1 MGKGRSFK
9 GLVYICILTNETY
22 NSMKRVLPIIAV
34 LCALIS
40 CSKTNPGK
48 LEINER
54 GYFETQGVNVL
65 VYSNRYQG
73 VFCDEKTAGI
83 EIVQRGVRI
92 ATGGGVRLMNTPEQW
107 DIYSTLTERT
117 IDTLGGVINCHFKY
131 QDYEFEYDLK
141 VKEEGVGFRVS
152 VELDNPVPEN
162 LVGKAGLNMEFF
174 PATYYGKTY
183 LVDGQSEIFPRYPS
197 SDTEMRPYDEKI
209 PQFWG
214 LSTFDDRG
222 RNEFIVPKPIS
233 KGHTIVVAPEDE
245 SLRVLFQSETE
256 LNLFDGRNLSQNGT
270 FVVRSFLPGGKTGT
284 VLEWYVEPTP
294 NAEWIREPNVGFS
307 QIGYTPAQKKVAVI
321 ELDRNDKVAAKAKIW
336 RVNADGSNTL
346 VLTPAVKEWGVFYDR
361 YNYSQC
367 DFSDVREPGTYF
379 IEYNGVKTNPFP
391 INVNVYDGKW
401 HNTMD
406 VWLPVQMDHMMVN
419 EAYRVWHG
427 RSHMDDAIQ
436 APTNYQQ
443 HDGYRMGNS
452 TNTKYKPYEHIPGL
466 AVGAWYDAGDFDIQ
480 SGTVIGLTNQLAEVW
495 DVLRPER
502 DQTFIDQKTQFV
514 DIHRPDGL
522 PDVIQQ
528 VEHGALN
535 LCAQIENIGFIAGGI
550 VQGNMHQYHHLGDA
564 VTITDGYIYDPSLK
578 PYEVRGNRS
587 GTLDDRFAFTNNA
600 GNPMGNANVCAALAH
615 AARVLAPYIP
625 ETAERCKKNAL
636 KLWKEM
642 DDFQARTPQ
651 AANNNFMRGGQ
662 GGGRGF
668 GGDRSGAAI
677 QLWLLTGDDKY
688 KEMFLPM
695 VMRQIEAAKTAPQG
709 VEDNRTGGGSAMRAP
724 RVNINTALSLLPY
737 MDDDFKAQLRE
748 VIPVFVEDAKR
759 TAESTPY
766 GVPVAGGT
774 WGGSERVIS
783 WAQNNY
789 MVWRYYPDL
798 IDPELVL
805 SGLNFIYGNHPYS
818 NVSFVTAVGVNTKK
832 VAYGNNRADY
842 TFIPGGIAP
851 GLVLL
856 QPDLLEHKDDYP
868 FLWGENE
875 CCTRT
880 VPSYVTLS
888 IGAEEIAAALNKK

>member
-1 MGKGRSFK
+1 
-9 GLVYICILTNETY
+9 
-22 NSMKRVLPIIAV
+22 MKRLLPIIAALCV
-34 LCALIS
+34 LVS
-40 CSKTNPGK
+40 CTETDPDR

-83 EIVQRGVRI
+83 EIIQRGVRI

-152 VELDNPVPEN
+152 VVLDNPVPEN

-197 SDTEMRPYDEKI
+197 SDTEMRPNSEKI

-222 RNEFIVPKPIS
+222 RDEFIVPKPIS

-245 SLRVLFQSETE
+245 SLRVLFSSDAE

-270 FVVRSFLPGGKTGT
+270 FVVRSYLPGGKTGT

-294 NAEWIREPNVGFS
+294 NAAWIREPNVGFS

-321 ELDRNDKVAAKAKIW
+321 ELDRNDKVSAKAKIW
-336 RVNADGSNTL
+336 RVNADGSSTL
-346 VLTPAVKEWGVFYDR
+346 VLTPEVKEWGVFYDR
-361 YNYSQC
+361 YNYAQC
-367 DFSDVREPGTYF
+367 DFSAVREPGTYY
-379 IEYNGVKTNPFP
+379 IEYKGVKTNPFP

-406 VWLPVQMDHMMVN
+406 VWLPVQMDHMLVN

-587 GTLDDRFAFTNNA
+587 GTLDDRFAFTNNN
-600 GNPMGNANVCAALAH
+600 GNPMGNVNVCAALAH

-636 KLWKEM
+636 KLWKDM
-642 DDFQARTPQ
+642 DDYQAQMANRPQ
-651 AANNNFMRGGQ
+651 QQQQFNGQRGN
-662 GGGRGF
+662 RGM
-668 GGDRSGAAI
+668 GGDRSSAAI
-677 QLWLLTGDDKY
+677 QLWLLTGEQKY
-688 KEMFLPM
+688 KDMFLPG
-695 VMRQIEAAKTAPQG
+695 VMRQIEAARTAPQG
-709 VEDNRTGGGSAMRAP
+709 AEDNRTGGGSAMRAP
-724 RVNINTALSLLPY
+724 RVNITTALSLLPY
-737 MDDDFKAQLRE
+737 MDDDFKAKLRE

-805 SGLNFIYGNHPYS
+805 AGLNFIYGNHPYS

-856 QPDLLEHKDDYP
+856 QPDFLEHKDDYP

-888 IGAEEIAAALNKK
+888 IGAEEIAAAINK

>member
-1 MGKGRSFK
+1 
-9 GLVYICILTNETY
+9 
-22 NSMKRVLPIIAV
+22 MKRLLPIIAALCV
-34 LCALIS
+34 LVS
-40 CSKTNPGK
+40 CTEADPGR

-83 EIVQRGVRI
+83 EIIQRGVRI

-152 VELDNPVPEN
+152 VVLDNPVPEN

-197 SDTEMRPYDEKI
+197 SDTEMRPNSEKI

-222 RNEFIVPKPIS
+222 RDEFIVPKPIS

-245 SLRVLFQSETE
+245 SLRVLFSSDAE

-270 FVVRSFLPGGKTGT
+270 FVVRSYLPGGKTGT

-294 NAEWIREPNVGFS
+294 NAAWIREPNVGFS

-336 RVNADGSNTL
+336 RVNADGSSTL
-346 VLTPAVKEWGVFYDR
+346 VLTPEVKEWGVFYDR
-361 YNYSQC
+361 YNYAQC
-367 DFSDVREPGTYF
+367 DFSAVREPGTYY
-379 IEYNGVKTNPFP
+379 IEYKGVKTNPFP

-406 VWLPVQMDHMMVN
+406 VWLPVQMDHMLVN

-587 GTLDDRFAFTNNA
+587 GTLDDRFAFTNNN
-600 GNPMGNANVCAALAH
+600 GNPMSNVNVCAALAH

-636 KLWKEM
+636 KLWKDM
-642 DDFQARTPQ
+642 DDYQAQMANRPQ
-651 AANNNFMRGGQ
+651 QQQQFNGQRGN
-662 GGGRGF
+662 RGMS
-668 GGDRSGAAI
+668 GDRSSAAI
-677 QLWLLTGDDKY
+677 QLWLLTGEQKY
-688 KEMFLPM
+688 KDMFLPG
-695 VMRQIEAAKTAPQG
+695 VMRQIEAARTAPQG
-709 VEDNRTGGGSAMRAP
+709 AEDNRTGGGSAMRAP
-724 RVNINTALSLLPY
+724 RVNITTALSLLPY
-737 MDDDFKAQLRE
+737 MDDDFKAKLRE

-805 SGLNFIYGNHPYS
+805 AGLNFIYGNHPYS

-888 IGAEEIAAALNKK
+888 IGAEEIAAAINK

>member
-1 MGKGRSFK
+1 
-9 GLVYICILTNETY
+9 
-22 NSMKRVLPIIAV
+22 MKRLLPIVAAL
-34 LCALIS
+34 LCVFIS
-40 CSKTNPGK
+40 CTKTSDAGK
-48 LEINER
+48 LEINDR
-54 GYFETQGVNVL
+54 GYFETRGVNVL
-65 VYSNRYQG
+65 VYSNNYQG

-92 ATGGGVRLMNTPEQW
+92 ATGGAVRLMNTPEQW
-107 DIYSTLTERT
+107 DIYATLTERT
-117 IDTLGGVINCHFKY
+117 IDTLGGVISCKFNYPDYKFAY
-131 QDYEFEYDLK
+131 RMIASQDGK
-141 VKEEGVGFRVS
+141 GIRIQVV
-152 VELDNPVPEN
+152 LDEPLPAS
-162 LVGKAGLNMEFF
+162 LAGKAGMNMEFF
-174 PATYYGKTY
+174 PATYFGKTY
-183 LVDGQSEIFPRYPS
+183 LMDGQSEIFPRYPS
-197 SDTEMRPYDEKI
+197 SDTEMRSNDEKI

-222 RNEFIVPKPIS
+222 RNEFIVPRPIS
-233 KGHTIVVAPEDE
+233 KGHTLVVAPEDDD
-245 SLRVLFQSETE
+245 LRVMFQSEAE
-256 LNLFDGRNLSQNGT
+256 LNLYDGRNLSQNGT
-270 FVVRSFLPGGKTGT
+270 FVVRSFIPSGKTGT
-284 VLEWYVEPTP
+284 VLEWYVEPT
-294 NAEWIREPNVGFS
+294 AEAGWIREPNIGFS

-321 ELDRNDKVAAKAKIW
+321 ELDRNDKVASKAKVY
-336 RVNADGSNTL
+336 RVNADGSHTL
-346 VLTPAVKEWGVFYDR
+346 ALEPSVKEWGVFYNR
-361 YNYSQC
+361 YNYAQC
-367 DFSDVREPGTYF
+367 DFSDVKEPGTYY
-379 IEYNGVKTNPFP
+379 IEYKGVKTNPFP
-391 INVNVYDGKW
+391 INKNVYDGKW

-427 RSHMDDAIQ
+427 RSHMDDAVQ

-443 HDGYRMGNS
+443 HDGYRMGNT

-480 SGTVIGLTNQLAEVW
+480 SGTVIGMTNQLAEVW

-502 DQTFIDQKTQFV
+502 DETFIDQKTQFV

-587 GTLDDRFAFTNNA
+587 GTLDDRFAFTNNN
-600 GNPMGNANVCAALAH
+600 GNPMGNVNVCAALAH

-642 DDFQARTPQ
+642 DDFQARQPARNQQSNTN
-651 AANNNFMRGGQ
+651 ANANMRNNRNM
-662 GGGRGF
+662 
-668 GGDRSGAAI
+668 GGDRSSAAI
-677 QLWLLTGDDKY
+677 QLWLLTGEQKY
-688 KEMFLPM
+688 KDMFLPG
-695 VMRQIEAAKTAPQG
+695 VMRQIEAARTAPQG

-724 RVNINTALSLLPY
+724 RVNITTALSLLPY

-766 GVPVAGGT
+766 GVPVAGGS

-832 VAYGNNRADY
+832 VAYGNNRADH

-856 QPDLLEHKDDYP
+856 QPDFLEHKDDYP

-888 IGAEEIAAALNKK
+888 IGAEEIAAAINK

>member
-1 MGKGRSFK
+1 MRR
-9 GLVYICILTNETY
+9 L
-22 NSMKRVLPIIAV
+22 LPIIV
-34 LCALIS
+34 ILCAFAS
-40 CSKTNPGK
+40 CSKNSAGK

-73 VFCDEKTAGI
+73 VFCDEKTAGVELI
-83 EIVQRGVRI
+83 QRGVRI

-117 IDTLGGVINCHFKY
+117 IDTLGGVISCHFKY

-141 VKEEGVGFRVS
+141 VKEEGTGFRMW
-152 VELDNPVPEN
+152 VELDNPVPQN

-174 PATYYGKTY
+174 PATYFGKTY

-197 SDTEMRPYDEKI
+197 SDTEMRPNDEKI

-233 KGHTIVVAPEDE
+233 KGHNLVLAPEDE
-245 SLRVLFQSETE
+245 ALRVAFSSETE
-256 LNLFDGRNLSQNGT
+256 INLFDGRDLSQNGT
-270 FVVRSFLPGGKTGT
+270 FVVRSYLPGGKTGK
-284 VLEWYVEPTP
+284 VLEWLVEPTP

-336 RVNADGSNTL
+336 RVNADGSHTL
-346 VLTPAVKEWGVFYDR
+346 ALTPAVKEWGVFYDR
-361 YNYSQC
+361 YNYAQC
-367 DFSDVREPGTYF
+367 DFSDVREPGTYY
-379 IEYNGVKTNPFP
+379 IEYKGVKTNPFP

-401 HNTMD
+401 YNTMD

-427 RSHMDDAIQ
+427 RSHMDDAVQ

-443 HDGYRMGNS
+443 QDGYRMGNT

-480 SGTVIGLTNQLAEVW
+480 SGTVVGLTNQLAELW

-514 DIHRPDGL
+514 DIHRPDGV
-522 PDVIQQ
+522 PDMIQQ

-550 VQGNMHQYHHLGDA
+550 VQGTMHQYHHLGDA

-587 GTLDDRFAFTNNA
+587 GTLDDRFAFTNNG

-615 AARVLAPYIP
+615 AARVLAPYMP

-636 KLWKEM
+636 KLWKDM
-642 DDFQARTPQ
+642 DEFQARQANRPQ
-651 AANNNFMRGGQ
+651 QQQANQQR
-662 GGGRGF
+662 GGRGM

-688 KEMFLPM
+688 KEIFLPG
-695 VMRQIEAAKTAPQG
+695 VMRQIEAAKNAPQG

-724 RVNINTALSLLPY
+724 RVNITTALSLLPY
-737 MDDDFKAQLRE
+737 MDEDFKAQLRE

>member
-1 MGKGRSFK
+1 MK
-9 GLVYICILTNETY
+9 GL
-22 NSMKRVLPIIAV
+22 LPVIAA
-34 LCALIS
+34 LCAFAS
-40 CSKTNPGK
+40 CSRTEPAK

-73 VFCDEKTAGI
+73 VFCDEKTAGV

-117 IDTLGGVINCHFKY
+117 IDTLGGVISCHFKY

-141 VKEEGVGFRVS
+141 VKEEGTGFRMW
-152 VELDNPVPEN
+152 VELDKPVPEN

-174 PATYYGKTY
+174 PATYFGKTY

-197 SDTEMRPYDEKI
+197 SDTEMRPYEEKI

-233 KGHTIVVAPEDE
+233 KGHNLVLAPEDE
-245 SLRVLFQSETE
+245 SLRVAFSSETE
-256 LNLFDGRNLSQNGT
+256 LNLFDGRDLSQNGT
-270 FVVRSFLPGGKTGT
+270 FVVRSYLPAGKTGK
-284 VLEWYVEPTP
+284 VLEWLVNPTP

-321 ELDRNDKVAAKAKIW
+321 ELDRNDKVASKAKIF
-336 RVNADGSNTL
+336 RVNADGSSTL
-346 VLTPAVKEWGVFYDR
+346 VLEPAVKEWGVFYDR
-361 YNYSQC
+361 YNYAQC

-379 IEYNGVKTNPFP
+379 IEYKDVKTNPFP

-401 HNTMD
+401 YNTMD

-427 RSHMDDAIQ
+427 RSHMDDAVQ

-443 HDGYRMGNS
+443 QDGYRMGNS

-480 SGTVIGLTNQLAEVW
+480 SGTVIGLTSQLAEMW
-495 DVLRPER
+495 DILRPER

-550 VQGNMHQYHHLGDA
+550 VQGTMHQYHHLGDA

-587 GTLDDRFAFTNNA
+587 GTLDDRFAFTNNG

-636 KLWKEM
+636 KLWKDM
-642 DDFQARTPQ
+642 DDFQARQANRPQ
-651 AANNNFMRGGQ
+651 QQTNQQR
-662 GGGRGF
+662 GGRGM

-688 KEMFLPM
+688 KDIFLPG
-695 VMRQIEAAKTAPQG
+695 VMRQIEAAKNAPQG

-724 RVNINTALSLLPY
+724 RVNITTALSLLPY
-737 MDDDFKAQLRE
+737 MDQDFKAQLRE
-748 VIPVFVEDAKR
+748 VIPIFVEDAKR

-789 MVWRYYPDL
+789 MVWRYFPDM
-798 IDPELVL
+798 IDPEMVL
-805 SGLNFIYGNHPYS
+805 AGLNFIYGNHPYS

-888 IGAEEIAAALNKK
+888 IGAQEIAAALNNK

>member
-1 MGKGRSFK
+1 MKK
-9 GLVYICILTNETY
+9 LLPILTALC
-22 NSMKRVLPIIAV
+22 VLA
-34 LCALIS
+34 S
-40 CSKTNPGK
+40 CSTRSGQDK
-48 LEINER
+48 LEINGK
-54 GYFETQGVNVL
+54 GYFEMPGVNVL
-65 VYSNRYQG
+65 VYSNNYQG

-83 EIVQRGVRI
+83 ELVQRGVRI
-92 ATGGGVRLMNTPEQW
+92 ATGGAVRFMNTPEQW
-107 DIYSTLTERT
+107 DIYASMTERVV
-117 IDTLGGVINCHFKY
+117 DTLGNRITCSFSYPDYNYKY
-131 QDYEFEYDLK
+131 RMEVEPKDKGFSLK
-141 VKEEGVGFRVS
+141 VIMDS
-152 VELDNPVPEN
+152 PLPEN
-162 LVGKAGLNMEFF
+162 LAGKAGLNMEFF
-174 PATYYGKTY
+174 PATYFGKTY
-183 LVDGQSEIFPRYPS
+183 LADGQSEIFPRYPS
-197 SDTEMRPYDEKI
+197 SDTEMRPASEKI
-209 PQFWG
+209 KQFYG

-222 RNEFIVPKPIS
+222 LDEFIVPYPIA
-233 KGHTIVVAPEDE
+233 KGHTLVLAPEDDA
-245 SLRVLFQSETE
+245 LRVLFQSDTE

-270 FVVRSFLPGGKTGT
+270 FVVRSLIPSGKTGT

-294 NAEWIREPNVGFS
+294 DAQWIREPNVGFS
-307 QIGYTPAQKKVAVI
+307 QIGYTPAQKKMAVI
-321 ELDRNDKVAAKAKIW
+321 ELDRNDPVAAKAKIF
-336 RVNADGSNTL
+336 RVNADGSSTL
-346 VLTPAVKEWGVFYDR
+346 VLEPAVKEWGVFYDR
-361 YNYSQC
+361 YNYAQC
-367 DFSDVREPGTYF
+367 DFSDVREPGTYY
-379 IEYNGVKTNPFP
+379 IQYKDVKTNPFP
-391 INVNVYDGKW
+391 INRNVYDGKW

-480 SGTVIGLTNQLAEVW
+480 SGTVIGMTSQLAEVW

-502 DQTFIDQKTQFV
+502 DETFIDQETQFV
-514 DIHRPDGL
+514 DIHRPDGM
-522 PDVIQQ
+522 PDMVQQ

-564 VTITDGYIYDPSLK
+564 VDITDGYIYDPSLK
-578 PYEVRGNRS
+578 PYQVRDNRYS

-600 GNPMGNANVCAALAH
+600 GNPMNNVSVCAALAH
-615 AARVLAPYIP
+615 AARVLEPYKP
-625 ETAERCKKNAL
+625 ETAARCRKDAL
-636 KLWKEM
+636 MLWNQM
-642 DDFQARTPQ
+642 DEYLARSQQQPQ
-651 AANNNFMRGGQ
+651 QNRQNNSRNNRG
-662 GGGRGF
+662 
-668 GGDRSGAAI
+668 GGDRSSAAI
-677 QLWLLTGDDKY
+677 QLWLLTGEEKY
-688 KEMFLPM
+688 KDMFLPG
-695 VMRQIEAAKTAPQG
+695 VMRQIEAARQAPEG

-724 RVNINTALSLLPY
+724 RVNITTALSLLPY
-737 MDDDFKAQLRE
+737 MDDDFKAKLRE

-759 TAESTPY
+759 TAASTPY

-798 IDPELVL
+798 IDPDLVL
-805 SGLNFIYGNHPYS
+805 SGLNFIYGCHPYS

-856 QPDLLEHKDDYP
+856 KPDLLEHKDDYP

-888 IGAEEIAAALNKK
+888 IGAEEIAAAINR

>member
-1 MGKGRSFK
+1 
-9 GLVYICILTNETY
+9 
-22 NSMKRVLPIIAV
+22 MKRLLPIIAA
-34 LCALIS
+34 LCAFFS
-40 CSKTNPGK
+40 CTQSNPGK

-83 EIVQRGVRI
+83 EIIQRGVRI

-141 VKEEGVGFRVS
+141 VKEEGIGFRLS

-197 SDTEMRPYDEKI
+197 SDTEMRPKDEKI

-245 SLRVLFQSETE
+245 SLRVLFQSDAE
-256 LNLFDGRNLSQNGT
+256 LNLFDGRDLSQNGT
-270 FVVRSFLPGGKTGT
+270 YVVRSYLPGGKTGT

-294 NAEWIREPNVGFS
+294 NARWIREPNVGFS

-321 ELDRNDKVAAKAKIW
+321 ELDRKDKVAAKAKIW

-361 YNYSQC
+361 YNYAQC

-379 IEYNGVKTNPFP
+379 IEYKGVKTNPFP
-391 INVNVYDGKW
+391 INVDVYDGKW

-443 HDGYRMGNS
+443 HDGYRMGNT

-522 PDVIQQ
+522 PDIIQQ

-625 ETAERCKKNAL
+625 ETAERCRKNAL

-642 DDFQARTPQ
+642 DDFQARQPQ
-651 AANNNFMRGGQ
+651 RPQVANANVNFQRNNRG
-662 GGGRGF
+662 
-668 GGDRSGAAI
+668 GGDRSQAAI

-724 RVNINTALSLLPY
+724 RVNITMALQLLPY

-789 MVWRYYPDL
+789 MVWRYFPDL

-888 IGAEEIAAALNKK
+888 IGAEEIADTLNK

>member
-1 MGKGRSFK
+1 
-9 GLVYICILTNETY
+9 
-22 NSMKRVLPIIAV
+22 MKRLLPIIAALCV
-34 LCALIS
+34 LVS
-40 CSKTNPGK
+40 CTETDPGR

-83 EIVQRGVRI
+83 EIIQRGVRI

-152 VELDNPVPEN
+152 VVLDNPVPEN

-197 SDTEMRPYDEKI
+197 SDTEMRPNSEKI

-222 RNEFIVPKPIS
+222 RDEFIVPKPIS

-245 SLRVLFQSETE
+245 SLRVLFSSDAE

-270 FVVRSFLPGGKTGT
+270 FVVRSYLPGGKTGT

-294 NAEWIREPNVGFS
+294 NAAWIREPNVGFS

-336 RVNADGSNTL
+336 RVNADGSSTL
-346 VLTPAVKEWGVFYDR
+346 VLTPEVKEWGVFYDR
-361 YNYSQC
+361 YNYAQC
-367 DFSDVREPGTYF
+367 DFSAVREPGTYY
-379 IEYNGVKTNPFP
+379 IEYKGVKTNPFP

-406 VWLPVQMDHMMVN
+406 VWLPVQMDHMLVN

-587 GTLDDRFAFTNNA
+587 GTLDDRFAFTNNN
-600 GNPMGNANVCAALAH
+600 GNPMGNVNVCAALAH

-636 KLWKEM
+636 KLWKDM
-642 DDFQARTPQ
+642 DDYQAQMANRPQ
-651 AANNNFMRGGQ
+651 QQQQFNGQRGN
-662 GGGRGF
+662 RGM
-668 GGDRSGAAI
+668 GGDRSSAAI
-677 QLWLLTGDDKY
+677 QLWLLTGEQKY
-688 KEMFLPM
+688 KDMFLPG
-695 VMRQIEAAKTAPQG
+695 VMRQIEAARTAPQG
-709 VEDNRTGGGSAMRAP
+709 AEDNRTGGGSAMRAP
-724 RVNINTALSLLPY
+724 RVNITTALSLLPY
-737 MDDDFKAQLRE
+737 MDDDFKAKLRE

-783 WAQNNY
+783 WDQNNY

-805 SGLNFIYGNHPYS
+805 AGLNFIYGNHPYS

-888 IGAEEIAAALNKK
+888 IGAEEIAAAINK

>member
-1 MGKGRSFK
+1 
-9 GLVYICILTNETY
+9 
-22 NSMKRVLPIIAV
+22 MKRLLPIIAA
-34 LCALIS
+34 LCALVS
-40 CSKTNPGK
+40 CVTKSEQGK

-54 GYFETQGVNVL
+54 GYFESQGVNVL

-83 EIVQRGVRI
+83 EIIQRGVRI

-117 IDTLGGVINCHFKY
+117 IDTLGGAINCRFNY
-131 QDYEFEYDLK
+131 QDYNFQYGLT
-141 VKEEGVGFRVS
+141 VKQEGNGIRIS
-152 VELDNPVPEN
+152 VELDEPLPEFF
-162 LVGKAGLNMEFF
+162 VGKAGLNMEFF

-197 SDTEMRPYDEKI
+197 SDTEMHPNSDKI

-222 RNEFIVPKPIS
+222 RDEFIVPKPIS

-270 FVVRSFLPGGKTGT
+270 YVVRSFLPAGKTGT

-294 NAEWIREPNVGFS
+294 NAKWIREPNVGFS

-321 ELDRNDKVAAKAKIW
+321 ELDRNDKVVSKAKIY

-346 VLTPAVKEWGVFYDR
+346 VLEPAVKEWGVFYDR
-361 YNYSQC
+361 YNYAQC
-367 DFSDVREPGTYF
+367 DFSAVREPGTYF
-379 IEYNGVKTNPFP
+379 IEYKGVRTNPFP
-391 INVNVYDGKW
+391 INKNVYEGKW

-443 HDGYRMGNS
+443 HDGYRMGNT

-522 PDVIQQ
+522 PDIIQQ

-600 GNPMGNANVCAALAH
+600 GNPMNNINVCAALAH

-636 KLWKEM
+636 RLWKEM
-642 DDFQARTPQ
+642 DDFQARQPARQ
-651 AANNNFMRGGQ
+651 QMANTNANAQRNNRGN
-662 GGGRGF
+662 
-668 GGDRSGAAI
+668 GGDRSSAAI
-677 QLWLLTGDDKY
+677 QLWLLTGEQKY
-688 KEMFLPM
+688 KDMFLPG
-695 VMRQIEAAKTAPQG
+695 VMRQIEAAKNAPQG

-724 RVNINTALSLLPY
+724 RVNITMALSLLPY

-856 QPDLLEHKDDYP
+856 QPDFLEHKDDYP

-888 IGAEEIAAALNKK
+888 IGAEEIAAALNK

>member
-1 MGKGRSFK
+1 MK
-9 GLVYICILTNETY
+9 GL
-22 NSMKRVLPIIAV
+22 LPIIAA
-34 LCALIS
+34 LCAFAS
-40 CSKTNPGK
+40 CSRTEPAK

-73 VFCDEKTAGI
+73 VFCDEKTAGV

-117 IDTLGGVINCHFKY
+117 IDTLGGVISCHFKY

-141 VKEEGVGFRVS
+141 VKEEGTGFRMW
-152 VELDNPVPEN
+152 VELDNPVPGN

-174 PATYYGKTY
+174 PATYFGKTY
-183 LVDGQSEIFPRYPS
+183 LMDGQSEIFPRYPS
-197 SDTEMRPYDEKI
+197 SDTEMRPNSEKI
-209 PQFWG
+209 TQFYG

-233 KGHTIVVAPEDE
+233 KGHNLVLAPEDE
-245 SLRVLFQSETE
+245 SLRVAFSSETE
-256 LNLFDGRNLSQNGT
+256 INLFDGRDLSQNGT
-270 FVVRSFLPGGKTGT
+270 FVVRSYLPGGKTGK
-284 VLEWYVEPTP
+284 VLEWLVEPTP

-321 ELDRNDKVAAKAKIW
+321 ELDRNDKVASKAKIF
-336 RVNADGSNTL
+336 RVNADGSSTL
-346 VLTPAVKEWGVFYDR
+346 VLEPAVKEWGVFYDR
-361 YNYSQC
+361 YNYAQC
-367 DFSDVREPGTYF
+367 DFSAVREPGTYY
-379 IEYNGVKTNPFP
+379 IVYKDVKTNPFP
-391 INVNVYDGKW
+391 INVDVYEGKW
-401 HNTMD
+401 YNTMD

-427 RSHMDDAIQ
+427 RSHMDDAVQ

-443 HDGYRMGNS
+443 QDGYRMGNS

-480 SGTVIGLTNQLAEVW
+480 SGTVIGLTNQLAEMW
-495 DVLRPER
+495 DILRPER

-550 VQGNMHQYHHLGDA
+550 VQGTMHQYHHLGDA
-564 VTITDGYIYDPSLK
+564 VTITDGYIYDPGLK

-587 GTLDDRFAFTNNA
+587 GTLDDRFAFTNN
-600 GNPMGNANVCAALAH
+600 GGNNPMSNANVCAALAH
-615 AARVLAPYIP
+615 AARVLKPYIP
-625 ETAERCKKNAL
+625 ETAERCRKNAL
-636 KLWKEM
+636 KLWKDM
-642 DDFQARTPQ
+642 DDFQARQANRPQ
-651 AANNNFMRGGQ
+651 MANMQQ
-662 GGGRGF
+662 GGGRGNMN
-668 GGDRSGAAI
+668 DRSGAAI
-677 QLWLLTGDDKY
+677 QMWLLTGEQKY
-688 KEMFLPM
+688 KDIFMPV
-695 VMRQIEAAKTAPQG
+695 VMRQIQMAKNAPQTP
-709 VEDNRTGGGSAMRAP
+709 ENNRTMGGSAMRAP
-724 RVNINTALSLLPY
+724 RVNLTTALSILPY
-737 MDDDFKAQLRE
+737 MDEAFKDSLRQ
-748 VIPVFVEDAKR
+748 VIPIFVEDAKR

-789 MVWRYYPDL
+789 MVWRYFPDM
-798 IDPELVL
+798 IDPEMVL
-805 SGLNFIYGNHPYS
+805 AGLNFIYGNHPYS

-888 IGAEEIAAALNKK
+888 IGAQEIAAALNNK

>member
-1 MGKGRSFK
+1 MKQ
-9 GLVYICILTNETY
+9 LLTF
-22 NSMKRVLPIIAV
+22 LAFI
-34 LCALIS
+34 CALVS
-40 CSKTNPGK
+40 CSTKSDQGK
-48 LEINER
+48 YEINDL
-54 GYFETQGVNVL
+54 GYFENNGVNLL
-65 VYSNRYQG
+65 VFSNKYNG

-107 DIYSTLTERT
+107 DIYPDLTDRT
-117 IDTLGGVINCHFKY
+117 VDTLGGVIKCLFSY
-131 QDYEFEYDLK
+131 PDYEFEYGIN
-141 VKEEGVGFRVS
+141 VKQEGKGFRVT
-152 VELDNPVPEN
+152 VQLDKPLPGKLE
-162 LVGKAGLNMEFF
+162 GKAGLNMEFF
-174 PATYYGKTY
+174 PASYYGKTY

-197 SDTEMRPYDEKI
+197 SDTEMHPNSEKI
-209 PQFWG
+209 SQFWG
-214 LSTFDDRG
+214 LSTFDERG
-222 RNEFIVPKPIS
+222 RDEFIVPKPIS

-256 LNLFDGRNLSQNGT
+256 LNLFDGRDLSQNGT
-270 FVVRSFLPGGKTGT
+270 YVVRSYLPAGKTGT
-284 VLEWYVEPTP
+284 VLEWYLEPTP
-294 NAEWIREPNVGFS
+294 GNGWIREPNVGFS

-321 ELDRNDKVAAKAKIW
+321 ELDRNDKVAAKARIY
-336 RVNADGSNTL
+336 RINADGSSTL
-346 VLTPAVKEWGVFYDR
+346 VLEPAVKEWGVFYDR
-361 YNYSQC
+361 YNYAQC
-367 DFSDVREPGTYF
+367 DFSAVNEPGTYY
-379 IEYNGVKTNPFP
+379 IEYKNVKTNPFP

-406 VWLPVQMDHMMVN
+406 VWLPVQMDHMLVN

-443 HDGYRMGNS
+443 HDGYRMGNT

-480 SGTVIGLTNQLAEVW
+480 SGTVIGLTQQLAEVW

-502 DQTFIDQKTQFV
+502 DETFIDQKTQFV

-522 PDVIQQ
+522 PDMIQQ

-564 VTITDGYIYDPSLK
+564 VNITDGYVYDPSLK

-600 GNPMGNANVCAALAH
+600 GNPMGNVSVCAALAH

-625 ETAERCKKNAL
+625 ETAERCRKNAM

-642 DDFQARTPQ
+642 DEYQSRMNARGQATTVNPNMQ
-651 AANNNFMRGGQ
+651 AW
-662 GGGRGF
+662 GGGRGY
-668 GGDRSGAAI
+668 GNDRSSAAI
-677 QLWLLTGDDKY
+677 QLWLLTGDDNY
-688 KEMFLPM
+688 KDIFMPVVL
-695 VMRQIEAAKTAPQG
+695 RQIEAAKTAPSTP
-709 VEDNRTGGGSAMRAP
+709 ENNRSFGGSAMRAP
-724 RVNINTALSLLPY
+724 RVNLTTALSLLPY
-737 MDDDFKAQLRE
+737 LDDDFKAKVKE
-748 VIPVFVEDAKR
+748 VVPVFVEEARK

-766 GVPVAGGT
+766 GVPVSAGT
-774 WGGSERVIS
+774 WGGSEWVVS

-789 MVWRYYPDL
+789 MVWKYFPDM
-798 IDPELVL
+798 IDPEMVL
-805 SGLNFIYGNHPYS
+805 AGLNYIYGCHPYS

-851 GLVLL
+851 GIVLL

-888 IGAEEIAAALNKK
+888 IGAEEIAAALNK

>member
-1 MGKGRSFK
+1 
-9 GLVYICILTNETY
+9 
-22 NSMKRVLPIIAV
+22 MKRLLPIIAA
-34 LCALIS
+34 LCALVS
-40 CSKTNPGK
+40 CVTKSEQGK

-54 GYFETQGVNVL
+54 GYFESQGVNVL

-83 EIVQRGVRI
+83 EIIQRGVRI

-117 IDTLGGVINCHFKY
+117 IDTIGGAINCRFNY
-131 QDYEFEYDLK
+131 QDYNFQYGLT
-141 VKEEGVGFRVS
+141 VKQEGNGIRIS
-152 VELDNPVPEN
+152 VELDEPLPEFF
-162 LVGKAGLNMEFF
+162 VGKAGLNMEFF

-197 SDTEMRPYDEKI
+197 SDTEMHPNSDKI

-222 RNEFIVPKPIS
+222 RDEFIVPKPIS

-270 FVVRSFLPGGKTGT
+270 YVVRSFLPAGKTGT

-294 NAEWIREPNVGFS
+294 NAKWIREPNVGFS

-321 ELDRNDKVAAKAKIW
+321 ELDRNDKVVSKAKIY

-346 VLTPAVKEWGVFYDR
+346 VLEPAVKEWGVFYDR
-361 YNYSQC
+361 YNYAQC
-367 DFSDVREPGTYF
+367 DFSAVREPGTYF
-379 IEYNGVKTNPFP
+379 IEYKGVRTNPFP
-391 INVNVYDGKW
+391 INKNVYDGKW

-443 HDGYRMGNS
+443 HDGYRMGNT

-522 PDVIQQ
+522 PDIIQQ

-600 GNPMGNANVCAALAH
+600 GNPMNNINVCAALAH

-636 KLWKEM
+636 RLWKEM
-642 DDFQARTPQ
+642 DDFQARQPARQ
-651 AANNNFMRGGQ
+651 QMANTNANAQRNNRGN
-662 GGGRGF
+662 
-668 GGDRSGAAI
+668 GGDRSSAAI
-677 QLWLLTGDDKY
+677 QLWLLTGEQKY
-688 KEMFLPM
+688 KDMFLPG
-695 VMRQIEAAKTAPQG
+695 VMRQIEAAKNAPQG

-724 RVNINTALSLLPY
+724 RVNITMALSLLPY

-856 QPDLLEHKDDYP
+856 QPDFLEHKDDYP

-888 IGAEEIAAALNKK
+888 IGAEEIAAALNR

>member
-1 MGKGRSFK
+1 
-9 GLVYICILTNETY
+9 
-22 NSMKRVLPIIAV
+22 MKRLLPIIAA
-34 LCALIS
+34 LCALVS
-40 CSKTNPGK
+40 CSTKKDSGK
-48 LEINER
+48 LEINDL
-54 GYFETQGVNVL
+54 GYFETRGVNVL
-65 VYSNRYQG
+65 VYSNNYQG
-73 VFCDEKTAGI
+73 VFCDEKTAGV

-92 ATGGGVRLMNTPEQW
+92 ATGGAVRLMNTPEQW
-107 DIYSTLTERT
+107 DIYATLTERT
-117 IDTLGGVINCHFKY
+117 IDTLGGVITCKFNY
-131 QDYEFEYDLK
+131 QDYNFRYAMIAK
-141 VKEEGVGFRVS
+141 QEGKGIRLAVVMD
-152 VELDNPVPEN
+152 EPLPAD

-174 PATYYGKTY
+174 PATYFGKTF
-183 LVDGQSEIFPRYPS
+183 LMDGQSEIFPRYPS
-197 SDTEMRPYDEKI
+197 SDTEMRSKDEKI

-233 KGHTIVVAPEDE
+233 KGHTLVVAPEDKD
-245 SLRVLFQSETE
+245 LRVLFQSDTE
-256 LNLFDGRNLSQNGT
+256 INLFDGRNLSQNGT
-270 FVVRSFLPGGKTGT
+270 FVVRSMLPGGKTGT
-284 VLEWYVEPTP
+284 VLEWYIEPTSD
-294 NAEWIREPNVGFS
+294 AEWIREPNVGFS

-321 ELDRNDKVAAKAKIW
+321 ELDRNDKVASKAKVY

-346 VLTPAVKEWGVFYDR
+346 VLEPAVKEWGVFYDR
-361 YNYSQC
+361 YNYAQC
-367 DFSDVREPGTYF
+367 DFSSITEPGTYF
-379 IEYNGVKTNPFP
+379 IQYKDVKTTPFP
-391 INVNVYDGKW
+391 INKDVYDGKW

-480 SGTVIGLTNQLAEVW
+480 SGTVIGLTNQLAELW

-502 DQTFIDQKTQFV
+502 DETFIDQKTQFV

-522 PDVIQQ
+522 PDMIQQ

-600 GNPMGNANVCAALAH
+600 GNPMGNVNVCAALAH

-636 KLWKEM
+636 KLWNDM
-642 DDFQARTPQ
+642 DEYQARMANRPQ
-651 AANNNFMRGGQ
+651 QQQANFGGQ
-662 GGGRGF
+662 RNNRGM
-668 GGDRSGAAI
+668 GGDRSQAAI
-677 QLWLLTGDDKY
+677 QLWLLTGEQKY
-688 KEMFLPM
+688 KDMFLPG
-695 VMRQIEAAKTAPQG
+695 VMRQIEAARTAPQG

-724 RVNINTALSLLPY
+724 RVNITTALSLLPY

-832 VAYGNNRADY
+832 VAYGNNRADH

-856 QPDLLEHKDDYP
+856 KPDLLEHKDDYP

-888 IGAEEIAAALNKK
+888 IGAEEIAAALNK

>member
-1 MGKGRSFK
+1 
-9 GLVYICILTNETY
+9 
-22 NSMKRVLPIIAV
+22 MKRLLPIIAA
-34 LCALIS
+34 LCAFVS

-48 LEINER
+48 LEINDR

-73 VFCDEKTAGI
+73 VFCDEKTAGV
-83 EIVQRGVRI
+83 EIIQRGVRI

-131 QDYEFEYDLK
+131 QDYDFEYDLI
-141 VKEEGVGFRVS
+141 VKEEGTGFRMS
-152 VELDNPVPEN
+152 VELDKPVPEN

-197 SDTEMRPYDEKI
+197 SDTEMHPNSDKI

-222 RNEFIVPKPIS
+222 RDEFIVPKPIS

-245 SLRVLFQSETE
+245 SLRVLFQSDTE

-270 FVVRSFLPGGKTGT
+270 YVVRSYLPGGQTGK

-294 NAEWIREPNVGFS
+294 DAKWIREPNVGFS

-346 VLTPAVKEWGVFYDR
+346 VLEPAVKEWGVFYDR
-361 YNYSQC
+361 YNYAQC
-367 DFSDVREPGTYF
+367 DFSAVKEPGTYF
-379 IEYNGVKTNPFP
+379 IEYKGVKTNPFP

-406 VWLPVQMDHMMVN
+406 VWLPVQMDHMLVN

-443 HDGYRMGNS
+443 HDGYRMGNT

-522 PDVIQQ
+522 PDMIQQ

-642 DDFQARTPQ
+642 DDFQARQPQRNQ
-651 AANNNFMRGGQ
+651 AAANANFQRAGQQ

-668 GGDRSGAAI
+668 GGDRSQAAI

-724 RVNINTALSLLPY
+724 RVNITTALQLLPY

-789 MVWRYYPDL
+789 MVWRYFPDL

-888 IGAEEIAAALNKK
+888 IGAEEIAAAMNK

>member
-1 MGKGRSFK
+1 
-9 GLVYICILTNETY
+9 
-22 NSMKRVLPIIAV
+22 MKRILPIIAA
-34 LCALIS
+34 LCAFVS
-40 CSKTNPGK
+40 CSTKSDSGK
-48 LEINER
+48 YEINDL
-54 GYFETQGVNVL
+54 GYFENTGVNLL
-65 VYSNRYQG
+65 VFSNKYNG

-107 DIYSTLTERT
+107 DIYPDLSDRT
-117 IDTLGGVINCHFKY
+117 VDTLGGEIKCLFNYPDYGFDFGIN
-131 QDYEFEYDLK
+131 
-141 VKEEGVGFRVS
+141 VKQEGKGFRVS
-152 VELDNPVPEN
+152 VQLEKPLPTN

-197 SDTEMRPYDEKI
+197 SDTEMHPNSEKI
-209 PQFWG
+209 SQFWG

-222 RNEFIVPKPIS
+222 RDEFIVPKPIS

-245 SLRVLFQSETE
+245 SLRVLFRSDAE
-256 LNLFDGRNLSQNGT
+256 LNLFDGRDLSQNGT
-270 FVVRSFLPGGKTGT
+270 FVVRSYLPEGKTGT

-294 NAEWIREPNVGFS
+294 DAQWIREPNVGFS

-321 ELDRNDKVAAKAKIW
+321 ELDRNDKVAAKAKIF
-336 RVNADGSNTL
+336 RVNADGSSTL
-346 VLTPAVKEWGVFYDR
+346 VLEPVVTEWGVFYDR
-361 YNYSQC
+361 YNYAQC
-367 DFSDVREPGTYF
+367 DFSAVNEPGTYY
-379 IEYNGVKTNPFP
+379 IQYKDVKTNPFP

-406 VWLPVQMDHMMVN
+406 VWLPVQMDHMLVN

-443 HDGYRMGNS
+443 QDGYRMGNS

-480 SGTVIGLTNQLAEVW
+480 SGTVIGLTTQLAEVW

-522 PDVIQQ
+522 PDIIQQ

-587 GTLDDRFAFTNNA
+587 GTLDDRFAFTNNG
-600 GNPMGNANVCAALAH
+600 GNPMSNANVCAALAH
-615 AARVLAPYIP
+615 AARVLEPYIP
-625 ETAERCKKNAL
+625 ETAERCRKNAL

-642 DDFQARTPQ
+642 DDFQSRQPAR
-651 AANNNFMRGGQ
+651 AANANMGMGGQ
-662 GGGRGF
+662 WNAR

-688 KEMFLPM
+688 KEIFIPM
-695 VMRQIEAAKTAPQG
+695 VLRQIEAAKTAPSTP
-709 VEDNRTGGGSAMRAP
+709 ENNRSFGGSAMRAP
-724 RVNINTALSLLPY
+724 RVNLTTALSLLPY
-737 MDDDFKAQLRE
+737 MDDDYKAKVRE
-748 VIPVFVEDAKR
+748 VVPVFVEEAKK

-766 GVPVAGGT
+766 GVPVSAGT
-774 WGGSERVIS
+774 WGGSEWVIS

-789 MVWRYYPDL
+789 MVWRYFPDL
-798 IDPELVL
+798 IDPEMVL
-805 SGLNFIYGNHPYS
+805 AGLNYIYGCHPYS

-851 GLVLL
+851 GIVFL

-888 IGAEEIAAALNKK
+888 IGAEEIAAALNK

>member
-1 MGKGRSFK
+1 
-9 GLVYICILTNETY
+9 
-22 NSMKRVLPIIAV
+22 MKRLLPIIAALCV
-34 LCALIS
+34 LVS
-40 CSKTNPGK
+40 CTETDPGR

-83 EIVQRGVRI
+83 EIIQRGVRI

-152 VELDNPVPEN
+152 VVLDNPVPEN

-197 SDTEMRPYDEKI
+197 SDTEMRPNSEKI

-222 RNEFIVPKPIS
+222 RDEFIVPKPIS

-245 SLRVLFQSETE
+245 SLRVLFSSDAE

-270 FVVRSFLPGGKTGT
+270 FVVRSYLPGGKTGT

-294 NAEWIREPNVGFS
+294 NAAWIREPNVGFS

-336 RVNADGSNTL
+336 RVNADGSSTL
-346 VLTPAVKEWGVFYDR
+346 VLTPEVKEWGVFYDR
-361 YNYSQC
+361 YNYAQC
-367 DFSDVREPGTYF
+367 DFSAVREPGTYY
-379 IEYNGVKTNPFP
+379 IEYKGVKTNPFP

-406 VWLPVQMDHMMVN
+406 VWLPVQMDHMLVN

-587 GTLDDRFAFTNNA
+587 GTLDDRFAFTNNN
-600 GNPMGNANVCAALAH
+600 GNPMGNVNVCAALAH

-636 KLWKEM
+636 KLWKDM
-642 DDFQARTPQ
+642 DDYQAQMANRPQ
-651 AANNNFMRGGQ
+651 QQQQFNGQRGN
-662 GGGRGF
+662 RGM
-668 GGDRSGAAI
+668 GGDRSSAAI
-677 QLWLLTGDDKY
+677 QLWLLTGEQKY
-688 KEMFLPM
+688 KDMFLPG
-695 VMRQIEAAKTAPQG
+695 VMRQIEAARTAPQG
-709 VEDNRTGGGSAMRAP
+709 AEDNRTGGGSAMRAP
-724 RVNINTALSLLPY
+724 RVNITTALSLLPY
-737 MDDDFKAQLRE
+737 MDDDFKAKLRE

-805 SGLNFIYGNHPYS
+805 AGLNFIYGNHPYS

-888 IGAEEIAAALNKK
+888 IGAEEIAAAINK

>member
-1 MGKGRSFK
+1 
-9 GLVYICILTNETY
+9 
-22 NSMKRVLPIIAV
+22 MKRLLPIIAA
-34 LCALIS
+34 LCALVS
-40 CSKTNPGK
+40 CTHSDPGK
-48 LEINER
+48 LEINDR

-83 EIVQRGVRI
+83 EIIQRGVRI

-131 QDYEFEYDLK
+131 QDYEFDYDLK
-141 VKEEGVGFRVS
+141 VQEEGIGFRVS
-152 VELDNPVPEN
+152 VILDKPVPEN

-183 LVDGQSEIFPRYPS
+183 MVDGQSEIFPRYPS
-197 SDTEMRPYDEKI
+197 SDTEMHPNSDKI

-222 RNEFIVPKPIS
+222 RDEFIVPKPIS

-245 SLRVLFQSETE
+245 SLRVLFKSDAE

-294 NAEWIREPNVGFS
+294 GAGWIREPNVGFS

-321 ELDRNDKVAAKAKIW
+321 ELDRNDKVASKARIW
-336 RVNADGSNTL
+336 RVNADGSSTL
-346 VLTPAVKEWGVFYDR
+346 VLEPAVKEWGIFYDR
-361 YNYSQC
+361 YNYAQC
-367 DFSDVREPGTYF
+367 DFSAVREPGTYF
-379 IEYNGVKTNPFP
+379 IEYKDVKTNPFP

-406 VWLPVQMDHMMVN
+406 VWLPVQMDHMLVN

-443 HDGYRMGNS
+443 HDGYRMGNT

-522 PDVIQQ
+522 PDIIQQ

-625 ETAERCKKNAL
+625 ETAERCRKNAL

-642 DDFQARTPQ
+642 DEFQARQPQ
-651 AANNNFMRGGQ
+651 RNQNAVGGNAQWGGQ

-677 QLWLLTGDDKY
+677 QMWLLTGDDKY

-724 RVNINTALSLLPY
+724 RVNITTALQLLPY

-798 IDPELVL
+798 IDPEMVL
-805 SGLNFIYGNHPYS
+805 DGLSFIYGCHPYS

-888 IGAEEIAAALNKK
+888 IGAEEIAAAINK

>member
-1 MGKGRSFK
+1 
-9 GLVYICILTNETY
+9 
-22 NSMKRVLPIIAV
+22 MKRVLPIIAV
-34 LCALIS
+34 LCALAS
-40 CSKTNPGK
+40 CSKSGPGK

-73 VFCDEKTAGI
+73 VFCDEKTAGV

-117 IDTLGGVINCHFKY
+117 IDTLGGVISCHFKY

-141 VKEEGVGFRVS
+141 VKEEGTGFRMW
-152 VELDNPVPEN
+152 VELDNPVPDN

-183 LVDGQSEIFPRYPS
+183 IMDGQSEIFPRYPS
-197 SDTEMRPYDEKI
+197 SDTEMHPLDEKI

-233 KGHTIVVAPEDE
+233 KGHNLVLAPEDE
-245 SLRVLFQSETE
+245 SLRVAFSSEAE
-256 LNLFDGRNLSQNGT
+256 LTLFDGRDLSQNGT
-270 FVVRSFLPGGKTGT
+270 FVVRSYLPGGKTGK
-284 VLEWYVEPTP
+284 VVEWLVEPTP
-294 NAEWIREPNVGFS
+294 NAVWIREPNVGFS

-336 RVNADGSNTL
+336 RVNADGSHTL
-346 VLTPAVKEWGVFYDR
+346 VLTPAVKEWGIFYDR
-361 YNYSQC
+361 YNYAQC

-443 HDGYRMGNS
+443 HDGYRMGNT

-480 SGTVIGLTNQLAEVW
+480 SGTVIGLTTQLAEVW

-522 PDVIQQ
+522 PDIIQQ

-642 DDFQARTPQ
+642 DEYQARQPQ
-651 AANNNFMRGGQ
+651 RNQNQTANTNGNFQRNNRG
-662 GGGRGF
+662 

-677 QLWLLTGDDKY
+677 QLWLLTGEQKY
-688 KEMFLPM
+688 KDIFLPG
-695 VMRQIEAAKTAPQG
+695 VMRQIEAAKNAPQG

-724 RVNINTALSLLPY
+724 RVNITTALSLLPY
-737 MDDDFKAQLRE
+737 MDDEFKASLRE

-789 MVWRYYPDL
+789 MVWRYFPDL

-842 TFIPGGIAP
+842 TFIPGGVAP

>member
-1 MGKGRSFK
+1 
-9 GLVYICILTNETY
+9 
-22 NSMKRVLPIIAV
+22 MKRLLPIIAA
-34 LCALIS
+34 LCALVS
-40 CSKTNPGK
+40 CTQSKPGK
-48 LEINER
+48 LEINDR

-83 EIVQRGVRI
+83 EIIQRGVRI

-131 QDYEFEYDLK
+131 QDYEFDYDLK

-152 VELDNPVPEN
+152 VILDKPVPEN

-197 SDTEMRPYDEKI
+197 SDTEMRSNDEKI

-245 SLRVLFQSETE
+245 SLRVLFQSDAE

-270 FVVRSFLPGGKTGT
+270 FVVRSFLPAGKTGT

-294 NAEWIREPNVGFS
+294 GAGWIREPNVGFS

-321 ELDRNDKVAAKAKIW
+321 ELDRNDKVASKAKIW

-346 VLTPAVKEWGVFYDR
+346 VLEPSVKEWGVFYDR
-361 YNYSQC
+361 YNYAQC
-367 DFSDVREPGTYF
+367 DFSAVREPGTYF
-379 IEYNGVKTNPFP
+379 IEYKDVKTNPFP

-495 DVLRPER
+495 DVLKPER

-522 PDVIQQ
+522 PDIIQQ

-642 DDFQARTPQ
+642 DDFQARQANNPQ
-651 AANNNFMRGGQ
+651 AANNNFQRGGQ

-677 QLWLLTGDDKY
+677 QMWLLTGDDKY

-798 IDPELVL
+798 IDPEMVL
-805 SGLNFIYGNHPYS
+805 DGLSFIYGCHPYS

-888 IGAEEIAAALNKK
+888 IGAEEIAAAINK

>member
-1 MGKGRSFK
+1 
-9 GLVYICILTNETY
+9 
-22 NSMKRVLPIIAV
+22 MKRVLPIIAV
-34 LCALIS
+34 LCALAS
-40 CSKTNPGK
+40 CSKTDPGK

-73 VFCDEKTAGI
+73 VFCDEKTAGV

-117 IDTLGGVINCHFKY
+117 IDTLGGVISCHFKY

-141 VKEEGVGFRVS
+141 VKEEGTGFRMW
-152 VELDNPVPEN
+152 VELDNPVPQN

-174 PATYYGKTY
+174 PATYFGKTY

-197 SDTEMRPYDEKI
+197 SDTEMRPNDEKI

-233 KGHTIVVAPEDE
+233 KGHNLVLAPEDE
-245 SLRVLFQSETE
+245 ALRVAFSSETE
-256 LNLFDGRNLSQNGT
+256 INLFDGRDLSQNGT
-270 FVVRSFLPGGKTGT
+270 FVVRSYLPGGKTGK
-284 VLEWYVEPTP
+284 VLEWLVEPTP

-321 ELDRNDKVAAKAKIW
+321 ELDRNDKVASKAKIW
-336 RVNADGSNTL
+336 RVNADGSHTL

-361 YNYSQC
+361 YNYAQC
-367 DFSDVREPGTYF
+367 DFSEVREPGTYF
-379 IEYNGVKTNPFP
+379 IEYKDVKTNPFP

-401 HNTMD
+401 YNTMD

-427 RSHMDDAIQ
+427 RSHMDDAVQ

-443 HDGYRMGNS
+443 QDGYRMGNT

-480 SGTVIGLTNQLAEVW
+480 SGTVIGLTNQLAEMW

-550 VQGNMHQYHHLGDA
+550 VQGTMHQYHHLGDA

-587 GTLDDRFAFTNNA
+587 GTLDDRFAFTNNG

-615 AARVLAPYIP
+615 AARVLAPYMP

-636 KLWKEM
+636 KLWKDM
-642 DDFQARTPQ
+642 DDFQARQANRPQ
-651 AANNNFMRGGQ
+651 QQTQFNQQR
-662 GGGRGF
+662 GGRGM

-688 KEMFLPM
+688 KEIFLPG
-695 VMRQIEAAKTAPQG
+695 VMRQIEAAKNAPQG

-724 RVNINTALSLLPY
+724 RVNITTALSLLPY
-737 MDDDFKAQLRE
+737 MDEDFKAQLRE

>member
-1 MGKGRSFK
+1 MKQ
-9 GLVYICILTNETY
+9 LLTF
-22 NSMKRVLPIIAV
+22 LAFI
-34 LCALIS
+34 CALVS
-40 CSKTNPGK
+40 CSTKSDQGK
-48 LEINER
+48 YEINDL
-54 GYFETQGVNVL
+54 GYFENNGVNLL
-65 VYSNRYQG
+65 VFSNKYNG

-107 DIYSTLTERT
+107 DIYPDLTDRT
-117 IDTLGGVINCHFKY
+117 VDTLGGVIKCLFSY
-131 QDYEFEYDLK
+131 PDYEFEYGIN
-141 VKEEGVGFRVS
+141 VKQEGKGFRVT
-152 VELDNPVPEN
+152 VQLDKPLPGKLE
-162 LVGKAGLNMEFF
+162 GKAGLNMEFF
-174 PATYYGKTY
+174 PASYYGKTY

-197 SDTEMRPYDEKI
+197 SDTEMHPNSEKI
-209 PQFWG
+209 SQFWG

-222 RNEFIVPKPIS
+222 RDEFIVPKPIS

-256 LNLFDGRNLSQNGT
+256 LNLFDGRDLSQNGT
-270 FVVRSFLPGGKTGT
+270 YVVRSYLPAGKTGT
-284 VLEWYVEPTP
+284 VLEWYLEPTP
-294 NAEWIREPNVGFS
+294 GNGWIREPNVGFS

-321 ELDRNDKVAAKAKIW
+321 ELDRNDKVAAKARIY
-336 RVNADGSNTL
+336 RINADGSSTL
-346 VLTPAVKEWGVFYDR
+346 VLEPAVKEWGVFYDR
-361 YNYSQC
+361 YNYAQC
-367 DFSDVREPGTYF
+367 DFSAVNEPGTYY
-379 IEYNGVKTNPFP
+379 IEYKNVKTNPFP

-406 VWLPVQMDHMMVN
+406 VWLPVQMDHMLVN

-443 HDGYRMGNS
+443 HDGYRMGNT

-480 SGTVIGLTNQLAEVW
+480 SGTVIGLTQQLAEVW

-502 DQTFIDQKTQFV
+502 DETFIDQKTQFV

-522 PDVIQQ
+522 PDMIQQ

-564 VTITDGYIYDPSLK
+564 VNITDGYVYDPSLK

-600 GNPMGNANVCAALAH
+600 GNPMGNVSVCAALAH

-625 ETAERCKKNAL
+625 ETAERCRKNAM

-642 DDFQARTPQ
+642 DEYQSRMNARGQATTVNPNMQ
-651 AANNNFMRGGQ
+651 AW
-662 GGGRGF
+662 GGGRGY
-668 GGDRSGAAI
+668 GNDRSSAAI

-688 KEMFLPM
+688 KDIFMPVVL
-695 VMRQIEAAKTAPQG
+695 RQIEAAKTAPSTP
-709 VEDNRTGGGSAMRAP
+709 ENNRSFGGSAMRAP
-724 RVNINTALSLLPY
+724 RVNLTTALSLLPY
-737 MDDDFKAQLRE
+737 LDDDFKAKVKE
-748 VIPVFVEDAKR
+748 VVPVFVEEARK

-766 GVPVAGGT
+766 GVPVSAGT
-774 WGGSERVIS
+774 WGGSEWVVS

-789 MVWRYYPDL
+789 MVWKYFPDM
-798 IDPELVL
+798 IDPEMVL
-805 SGLNFIYGNHPYS
+805 AGLNYIYGCHPYS

-851 GLVLL
+851 GIVLL

-888 IGAEEIAAALNKK
+888 IGAEEIAAALNK

>member
-1 MGKGRSFK
+1 
-9 GLVYICILTNETY
+9 
-22 NSMKRVLPIIAV
+22 MKQLLPIIVA
-34 LCALIS
+34 LCALVS
-40 CSKTNPGK
+40 CTQSKPGK
-48 LEINER
+48 LEINDR

-83 EIVQRGVRI
+83 EIIQRGVRI

-131 QDYEFEYDLK
+131 QDYEFDYDLK
-141 VKEEGVGFRVS
+141 VQEEGVGFRVS
-152 VELDNPVPEN
+152 VILDKPVPEN

-183 LVDGQSEIFPRYPS
+183 MVDGQSEIFPRYPS

-245 SLRVLFQSETE
+245 SLRVLFKSDTE

-270 FVVRSFLPGGKTGT
+270 FVVRSFLPAGKTGT

-294 NAEWIREPNVGFS
+294 GAGWIREPNVGFS

-321 ELDRNDKVAAKAKIW
+321 ELDLNDKVASKARIW
-336 RVNADGSNTL
+336 RVNADGTNTL
-346 VLTPAVKEWGVFYDR
+346 VLTPSVKEWGVFYDR
-361 YNYSQC
+361 YNYAQC
-367 DFSDVREPGTYF
+367 DFSEVREPGTYF

-401 HNTMD
+401 YNTMD
-406 VWLPVQMDHMMVN
+406 VWLPVQMDHMLVN

-443 HDGYRMGNS
+443 HDGYRMGNT

-495 DVLRPER
+495 DILKPER

-522 PDVIQQ
+522 PDIIQQ

-564 VTITDGYIYDPSLK
+564 VTITDGYIYDPNLK

-625 ETAERCKKNAL
+625 ETAERCRKNAL
-636 KLWKEM
+636 KLWKQM
-642 DDFQARTPQ
+642 DDYQAQMANRPQ
-651 AANNNFMRGGQ
+651 QQQRAGQ
-662 GGGRGF
+662 GNGQWGGGRGM

-677 QLWLLTGDDKY
+677 QMWLLTGDDKY

-724 RVNINTALSLLPY
+724 RVNITTALSLLPY

-798 IDPELVL
+798 IDPEMVL
-805 SGLNFIYGNHPYS
+805 DGLSFIYGCHPYS

-856 QPDLLEHKDDYP
+856 QPDFLEHKDDYP

-888 IGAEEIAAALNKK
+888 IGAEEIAAAINK

>member
-1 MGKGRSFK
+1 
-9 GLVYICILTNETY
+9 
-22 NSMKRVLPIIAV
+22 MKRLLPIIAALCV
-34 LCALIS
+34 LVS
-40 CSKTNPGK
+40 CTETDPGR

-83 EIVQRGVRI
+83 EIIQRGVRI

-141 VKEEGVGFRVS
+141 VKEEGVGFLVS
-152 VELDNPVPEN
+152 VVLDNPVPEN

-197 SDTEMRPYDEKI
+197 SDTEMRPNSEKI

-222 RNEFIVPKPIS
+222 RDEFIVPKPIS

-245 SLRVLFQSETE
+245 SLRVLFSSDAE

-270 FVVRSFLPGGKTGT
+270 FVVRSYLPGGKTGT

-294 NAEWIREPNVGFS
+294 NAAWIREPNVGFS

-336 RVNADGSNTL
+336 RVNADGSSTL
-346 VLTPAVKEWGVFYDR
+346 VLTPEVKEWGVFYDR
-361 YNYSQC
+361 YNYAQC
-367 DFSDVREPGTYF
+367 DFSAVREPGTYY
-379 IEYNGVKTNPFP
+379 IEYKGVKTNPFP

-406 VWLPVQMDHMMVN
+406 VWLPVQMDHMLVN

-578 PYEVRGNRS
+578 PYEVRGKRS
-587 GTLDDRFAFTNNA
+587 GTLDDRFAFTNNN
-600 GNPMGNANVCAALAH
+600 GNPMGNVNVCAALAH

-636 KLWKEM
+636 KLWKDM
-642 DDFQARTPQ
+642 DDYQAQMANRPQ
-651 AANNNFMRGGQ
+651 QQQQFNGQRGN
-662 GGGRGF
+662 RGM
-668 GGDRSGAAI
+668 GGDRSSAAI
-677 QLWLLTGDDKY
+677 QLWLLTGEQKY
-688 KEMFLPM
+688 KDMFLPG
-695 VMRQIEAAKTAPQG
+695 VMRQIEAARTAPQG
-709 VEDNRTGGGSAMRAP
+709 AEDNRTGGGSAMRAP
-724 RVNINTALSLLPY
+724 RVNITTALSLLPY
-737 MDDDFKAQLRE
+737 MDDDFKAKLRE

-805 SGLNFIYGNHPYS
+805 AGLNFIYGNHPYS

-888 IGAEEIAAALNKK
+888 IGAEEIAAAINK

>member
-1 MGKGRSFK
+1 
-9 GLVYICILTNETY
+9 
-22 NSMKRVLPIIAV
+22 
-34 LCALIS
+34 
-40 CSKTNPGK
+40 
-48 LEINER
+48 
-54 GYFETQGVNVL
+54 
-65 VYSNRYQG
+65 
-73 VFCDEKTAGI
+73 
-83 EIVQRGVRI
+83 
-92 ATGGGVRLMNTPEQW
+92 
-107 DIYSTLTERT
+107 
-117 IDTLGGVINCHFKY
+117 
-131 QDYEFEYDLK
+131 
-141 VKEEGVGFRVS
+141 
-152 VELDNPVPEN
+152 
-162 LVGKAGLNMEFF
+162 
-174 PATYYGKTY
+174 
-183 LVDGQSEIFPRYPS
+183 
-197 SDTEMRPYDEKI
+197 
-209 PQFWG
+209 
-214 LSTFDDRG
+214 
-222 RNEFIVPKPIS
+222 
-233 KGHTIVVAPEDE
+233 
-245 SLRVLFQSETE
+245 
-256 LNLFDGRNLSQNGT
+256 
-270 FVVRSFLPGGKTGT
+270 
-284 VLEWYVEPTP
+284 
-294 NAEWIREPNVGFS
+294 
-307 QIGYTPAQKKVAVI
+307 
-321 ELDRNDKVAAKAKIW
+321 
-336 RVNADGSNTL
+336 
-346 VLTPAVKEWGVFYDR
+346 
-361 YNYSQC
+361 
-367 DFSDVREPGTYF
+367 
-379 IEYNGVKTNPFP
+379 
-391 INVNVYDGKW
+391 
-401 HNTMD
+401 MD
-406 VWLPVQMDHMMVN
+406 VWLPVQMDHMLVN

-443 HDGYRMGNS
+443 HDGYRMGN
-452 TNTKYKPYEHIPGL
+452 TTGTKYKPYEHIPGL

-502 DQTFIDQKTQFV
+502 DETFIDQKTQFV

-535 LCAQIENIGFIAGGI
+535 LCAQIENLGFIAGGI

-600 GNPMGNANVCAALAH
+600 GNPMGNVNVCAALAH

-642 DDFQARTPQ
+642 DEFQARQPARNQQ
-651 AANNNFMRGGQ
+651 ANANANANVMRNNRGM
-662 GGGRGF
+662 
-668 GGDRSGAAI
+668 GGDRSSAAI
-677 QLWLLTGDDKY
+677 QLWLLTGEQKY
-688 KEMFLPM
+688 KDIFMPG
-695 VMRQIEAAKTAPQG
+695 VMRQIEMAKTAPRG
-709 VEDNRTGGGSAMRAP
+709 AEDNRTGGGSAMRAP
-724 RVNINTALSLLPY
+724 RVNITTALSLLPY

-832 VAYGNNRADY
+832 VAYGNNRADH

-888 IGAEEIAAALNKK
+888 IGAEEIAAAINK

>member
-1 MGKGRSFK
+1 
-9 GLVYICILTNETY
+9 
-22 NSMKRVLPIIAV
+22 MKRLLPIIAALCV
-34 LCALIS
+34 LVS
-40 CSKTNPGK
+40 CTETDPDR

-83 EIVQRGVRI
+83 EIIQRGVRI

-152 VELDNPVPEN
+152 VVLDNPVPEN

-197 SDTEMRPYDEKI
+197 SDTEMRPNSEKI

-222 RNEFIVPKPIS
+222 RDEFIVPKPIS

-245 SLRVLFQSETE
+245 SLRVLFSSDAE

-270 FVVRSFLPGGKTGT
+270 FVVRSYLPGGKTGT

-294 NAEWIREPNVGFS
+294 NAAWIREPNVGFS

-321 ELDRNDKVAAKAKIW
+321 ELDRNDKVSAKAKIW
-336 RVNADGSNTL
+336 RVNADGSSTL
-346 VLTPAVKEWGVFYDR
+346 VLTPEVKEWGVFYDR
-361 YNYSQC
+361 YNYAQC
-367 DFSDVREPGTYF
+367 DFSAVREPGTYY
-379 IEYNGVKTNPFP
+379 IEYKGVKTNPFP

-406 VWLPVQMDHMMVN
+406 VWLPVQMDHMLVN

-587 GTLDDRFAFTNNA
+587 GTLDDRFAFTNNNR
-600 GNPMGNANVCAALAH
+600 NPMGNVNVCAALAH

-636 KLWKEM
+636 KLWKDM
-642 DDFQARTPQ
+642 DDYQAQMANRPQ
-651 AANNNFMRGGQ
+651 QQQQFNGQRGN
-662 GGGRGF
+662 RGM
-668 GGDRSGAAI
+668 GGDRSSAAI
-677 QLWLLTGDDKY
+677 QLWLLTGEQKY
-688 KEMFLPM
+688 KDMFLPG
-695 VMRQIEAAKTAPQG
+695 VMRQIEAARTAPQG
-709 VEDNRTGGGSAMRAP
+709 AEDNRTGGGSAMRAP
-724 RVNINTALSLLPY
+724 RVNITTALSLLPY
-737 MDDDFKAQLRE
+737 MDDDFKAKLRE

-805 SGLNFIYGNHPYS
+805 AGLNFIYGNHPYS

-856 QPDLLEHKDDYP
+856 QPDFLEHKDDYP

-888 IGAEEIAAALNKK
+888 IGAEEIAAAINK

>member
-1 MGKGRSFK
+1 
-9 GLVYICILTNETY
+9 
-22 NSMKRVLPIIAV
+22 MKRLLPIIVALCV
-34 LCALIS
+34 LVS
-40 CSKTNPGK
+40 CTETDPGR

-83 EIVQRGVRI
+83 EIIQRGVRI

-152 VELDNPVPEN
+152 VVLDNPVPEN

-197 SDTEMRPYDEKI
+197 SDTEMRPNSEKI

-222 RNEFIVPKPIS
+222 RDEFIVPKPIS

-245 SLRVLFQSETE
+245 SLRVLFSSDAE

-270 FVVRSFLPGGKTGT
+270 FVVRSYLPGGKTGT

-294 NAEWIREPNVGFS
+294 NAAWIREPNVGFS

-336 RVNADGSNTL
+336 RVNADGSSTL
-346 VLTPAVKEWGVFYDR
+346 VLTPEVKEWGVFYDR
-361 YNYSQC
+361 YNYAQC
-367 DFSDVREPGTYF
+367 DFSAVREPGTYY
-379 IEYNGVKTNPFP
+379 IEYKGVKTNPFP

-406 VWLPVQMDHMMVN
+406 VWLPVQMDHMLVN

-587 GTLDDRFAFTNNA
+587 GTLDDRFAFTNNN
-600 GNPMGNANVCAALAH
+600 GNPMGNVNVCAALAH

-636 KLWKEM
+636 KLWKDM
-642 DDFQARTPQ
+642 DDYQAQMANRPQ
-651 AANNNFMRGGQ
+651 QQQQFNGQRGN
-662 GGGRGF
+662 RGM
-668 GGDRSGAAI
+668 GGDRSSAAI
-677 QLWLLTGDDKY
+677 QLWLLTGEQKY
-688 KEMFLPM
+688 KDMFLPG
-695 VMRQIEAAKTAPQG
+695 VMRQIEAARTAPQG
-709 VEDNRTGGGSAMRAP
+709 AEDNRTGGGSAMRAP
-724 RVNINTALSLLPY
+724 RVNITTALSLLPY
-737 MDDDFKAQLRE
+737 MDDDFKAKLRE

-805 SGLNFIYGNHPYS
+805 AGLNFIYGNHPYS

-888 IGAEEIAAALNKK
+888 IGAEEIAAAINK

>member
-1 MGKGRSFK
+1 
-9 GLVYICILTNETY
+9 
-22 NSMKRVLPIIAV
+22 MKQLLPIIVA
-34 LCALIS
+34 LCAFVS
-40 CSKTNPGK
+40 CSTKSDSGT

-54 GYFETQGVNVL
+54 GYYEAPGVNVL
-65 VYSNRYQG
+65 VYSNIYNG

-83 EIVQRGVRI
+83 EIIQRGVRI

-107 DIYSTLTERT
+107 DIYPTMTERS
-117 IDTLGGVINCHFKY
+117 IDTLQGIISCRFNY
-131 QDYEFEYDLK
+131 PDYNFRYGITARQ
-141 VKEEGVGFRVS
+141 EGKGLRVS
-152 VELDNPVPEN
+152 VELEEPLPSE
-162 LVGKAGLNMEFF
+162 LEGKAGLNMEFF
-174 PATYYGKTY
+174 PASYYGKTY

-197 SDTEMRPYDEKI
+197 SETEMRPLDEKI

-222 RNEFIVPKPIS
+222 RKEFIVPKPIS

-245 SLRVLFQSETE
+245 SLRVLFSSEYE

-270 FVVRSFLPGGKTGT
+270 FVVRSFLPAGKSGT
-284 VLEWYVEPTP
+284 VLEWYLEPTP
-294 NAEWIREPNVGFS
+294 NSGWIREPNIGIS
-307 QIGYTPAQKKVAVI
+307 QIGYTPAQKKMAVI
-321 ELDRNDKVAAKAKIW
+321 ELDLNDRVLPQARVF
-336 RVNADGSNTL
+336 RVNADGSSTM
-346 VLTPAVKEWGVFYDR
+346 VLEPAVKEWGVFYDR
-361 YNYSQC
+361 YNYAQC
-367 DFSDVREPGTYF
+367 DFSEVREPGTYY
-379 IEYNGVKTNPFP
+379 IEYNGVRTNPFP
-391 INVNVYDGKW
+391 VNVNVYDGKW

-406 VWLPVQMDHMMVN
+406 VWLPVQMDHMLVN

-443 HDGYRMGNS
+443 HDGYRMGNT
-452 TNTKYKPYEHIPGL
+452 TNTRYKPYEHIPGL

-480 SGTVIGLTNQLAEVW
+480 SGTVIGLTNQLAELW
-495 DVLRPER
+495 DIMRPER
-502 DQTFIDQKTQFV
+502 DETFIDQKTQFV

-522 PDVIQQ
+522 PDIIQQ

-564 VTITDGYIYDPSLK
+564 VTITDGYIYDPTLK

-600 GNPMGNANVCAALAH
+600 GNPMSNANVCAALAH

-625 ETAERCKKNAL
+625 ETAERCRRNAL
-636 KLWKEM
+636 KLWNEM
-642 DDFQARTPQ
+642 DDYQARQPARTQ
-651 AANNNFMRGGQ
+651 QANNNNQRGGN
-662 GGGRGF
+662 RGF
-668 GGDRSGAAI
+668 NGDRSGAAI
-677 QLWLLTGDDKY
+677 QMWLLTGDDKY
-688 KEMFLPM
+688 KDLFLPG
-695 VMRQIEAAKTAPQG
+695 VLRQIESAKNAPQG

-724 RVNINTALSLLPY
+724 RVNITTALQLLPY
-737 MDDDFKAQLRE
+737 MDDEFKANVRE

-759 TAESTPY
+759 TASSTPY

-789 MVWRYYPDL
+789 MVWRYFPDM
-798 IDPELVL
+798 IDPDMVL
-805 SGLNFIYGNHPYS
+805 SGLDFIYGCHPYS

-851 GLVLL
+851 GLILL
-856 QPDLLEHKDDYP
+856 KPDFLEHKDDYP

-888 IGAEEIAAALNKK
+888 IGAEEIAAAINK

>member
-1 MGKGRSFK
+1 
-9 GLVYICILTNETY
+9 
-22 NSMKRVLPIIAV
+22 MKRLLPIIAALCV
-34 LCALIS
+34 LVS
-40 CSKTNPGK
+40 CTETDPGR

-83 EIVQRGVRI
+83 EIIQRGVRI

-152 VELDNPVPEN
+152 VVLDNPVPEN

-197 SDTEMRPYDEKI
+197 SDTEMRPNSEKI

-222 RNEFIVPKPIS
+222 RDEFIVPKPIS

-245 SLRVLFQSETE
+245 SLRVLFSSDAE

-270 FVVRSFLPGGKTGT
+270 FVVRSYLPGGKTGT

-294 NAEWIREPNVGFS
+294 NAAWIREPNVGFS

-336 RVNADGSNTL
+336 RVNADGSSTL
-346 VLTPAVKEWGVFYDR
+346 VLTPEVKEWGVFYDR
-361 YNYSQC
+361 YNYAQC
-367 DFSDVREPGTYF
+367 DFSAVREPGTYY
-379 IEYNGVKTNPFP
+379 IEYKGVKTNPFP

-406 VWLPVQMDHMMVN
+406 VWLPVQMDHMLVN

-587 GTLDDRFAFTNNA
+587 GTLDDRFAFTNNN
-600 GNPMGNANVCAALAH
+600 GNPMGNVNVCAALAH

-636 KLWKEM
+636 KLWKDM
-642 DDFQARTPQ
+642 DDYQAQMANRPQ
-651 AANNNFMRGGQ
+651 QQQQFNGQRGN
-662 GGGRGF
+662 RGM
-668 GGDRSGAAI
+668 GGDRSSAAI
-677 QLWLLTGDDKY
+677 QLWLLTGEQKY
-688 KEMFLPM
+688 KDMFLPG
-695 VMRQIEAAKTAPQG
+695 VMRQIEAARTAPQG
-709 VEDNRTGGGSAMRAP
+709 AEDNRTGGGSAMRAP
-724 RVNINTALSLLPY
+724 RVNITTALSLLPY
-737 MDDDFKAQLRE
+737 MDDDFKTKLRE

-805 SGLNFIYGNHPYS
+805 AGLNFIYGNHPYS

-888 IGAEEIAAALNKK
+888 IGAEEIAAAINK

>member
-1 MGKGRSFK
+1 
-9 GLVYICILTNETY
+9 
-22 NSMKRVLPIIAV
+22 MKRLLPIIAA
-34 LCALIS
+34 LCALVS
-40 CSKTNPGK
+40 CVTKSEQGK

-54 GYFETQGVNVL
+54 GYFESQGVNVL

-83 EIVQRGVRI
+83 EIIQRGVRI

-117 IDTLGGVINCHFKY
+117 IDTLGGAINCRFNY
-131 QDYEFEYDLK
+131 QDYNFQYGLT
-141 VKEEGVGFRVS
+141 VKQEGNGIRIS
-152 VELDNPVPEN
+152 VELDEPLPEFFA
-162 LVGKAGLNMEFF
+162 GKAGLNMEFF

-197 SDTEMRPYDEKI
+197 SDTEMHPNSDKI

-222 RNEFIVPKPIS
+222 RDEFIVPKPIS

-270 FVVRSFLPGGKTGT
+270 YVVRSFLPAGKTGT

-294 NAEWIREPNVGFS
+294 NAKWIREPNVGFS

-321 ELDRNDKVAAKAKIW
+321 ELDRNDKVASKAKIY

-346 VLTPAVKEWGVFYDR
+346 VLEPAVKEWGVFYDR
-361 YNYSQC
+361 YNYAQC
-367 DFSDVREPGTYF
+367 DFSAVREPGTYF
-379 IEYNGVKTNPFP
+379 IEYKGVRTNPFP
-391 INVNVYDGKW
+391 INKNVYDGKW

-443 HDGYRMGNS
+443 HDGYRMGNT

-522 PDVIQQ
+522 PDIIQQ

-578 PYEVRGNRS
+578 PYEVSGNRS
-587 GTLDDRFAFTNNA
+587 GTLDDRFAFRHT
-600 GNPMGNANVCAALAH
+600 
-615 AARVLAPYIP
+615 
-625 ETAERCKKNAL
+625 
-636 KLWKEM
+636 
-642 DDFQARTPQ
+642 
-651 AANNNFMRGGQ
+651 
-662 GGGRGF
+662 
-668 GGDRSGAAI
+668 
-677 QLWLLTGDDKY
+677 
-688 KEMFLPM
+688 
-695 VMRQIEAAKTAPQG
+695 
-709 VEDNRTGGGSAMRAP
+709 
-724 RVNINTALSLLPY
+724 
-737 MDDDFKAQLRE
+737 
-748 VIPVFVEDAKR
+748 
-759 TAESTPY
+759 
-766 GVPVAGGT
+766 
-774 WGGSERVIS
+774 
-783 WAQNNY
+783 
-789 MVWRYYPDL
+789 
-798 IDPELVL
+798 
-805 SGLNFIYGNHPYS
+805 
-818 NVSFVTAVGVNTKK
+818 
-832 VAYGNNRADY
+832 
-842 TFIPGGIAP
+842 
-851 GLVLL
+851 
-856 QPDLLEHKDDYP
+856 
-868 FLWGENE
+868 
-875 CCTRT
+875 
-880 VPSYVTLS
+880 
-888 IGAEEIAAALNKK
+888 